1 MNEPINRFRRTTDVQ
16 RTWREHGWTP
26 PSEDPQIQAKWH
38 YFRKLDTDPQSQQ
51 QQESNHV

>member
-38 YFRKLDTDPQSQQ
+38 YFRKLDTDPQPQQ
-51 QQESNHV
+51 QQESDNV